1 MGLARRRRIGNK
13 MAFQHVNA
21 STLTTPSPL
30 LTIQTGIPRQTPITV
45 YNGHSASIF
54 IGDATITTSGAT
66 IGRTLA
72 ANNSQ
77 TFYVNG
83 GDVIWAVS
91 AAASATGAIVITYS
105 A

>member
-1 MGLARRRRIGNK
+1 
-13 MAFQHVNA
+13 MAFQHINT
-21 STLTTPSPL
+21 STFTTAQPL
-30 LTIQTGIPRQTPITV
+30 LQILTGIPRQTPITV
-45 YNGHSASIF
+45 YNGHSAAIF
-54 IGDATITTSGAT
+54 IGDETITTSGAT

-83 GDVIWAVS
+83 GDVIWAIS
-91 AAASATGAIVITYS
+91 AAASAAGAIVITYS